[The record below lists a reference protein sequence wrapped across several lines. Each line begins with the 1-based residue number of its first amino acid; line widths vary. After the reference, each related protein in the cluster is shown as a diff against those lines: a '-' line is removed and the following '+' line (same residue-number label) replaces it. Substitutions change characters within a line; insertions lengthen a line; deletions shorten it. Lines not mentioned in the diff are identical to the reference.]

1 MRKPCKHCGEDCGNY
16 PVVYNDLPFCC
27 NGCKTVY
34 QILNEKDLKQYYEIE
49 PMPGIRLE
57 TEDMGQ
63 KYAYLDL
70 DEIKTKLLDFSDGGI
85 SKVTFYIP
93 AIHCASCIYLLEH
106 LTILHPSITHSFV
119 NFPKKEVVITYK
131 DNEITLRKVVE
142 LLASIHYIP
151 EISLDALQKRK
162 KFKGNTQLILKI
174 GITGFVLM
182 NVMMYNFPEYLPGG
196 ELLEP
201 GFKKLFGWLSLI
213 LSIPVVAY
221 CSSDYFISSIKSL
234 KYKIIS
240 IDMPIAI
247 GILALFLQS
256 AYEIISGSGT
266 GYLDSLSGLVFFML
280 VGKWYQGKTY
290 QALSFERDYKSYFPV
305 AVTKIEAGKEIV
317 LPLHELRT
325 GDHILIRNKELIPA
339 DSRISKGDGNIDYS
353 FVTGES
359 IPVRK
364 NIGDTVFAGGRQ
376 SGSSIQVEIIK
387 EVEQSYLTQLWN
399 QENKPGKD
407 DPGMKR
413 IIDKVS
419 QYFTLIILIIAF
431 AAAVYWLFSNPAT
444 AIFAFTSVLII
455 ACPCALA
462 LTIPFTFGSTIRFFG
477 RNGFY
482 LKKTQVIE
490 ELYKADTIVFDK
502 TGTITHTKSMKVE
515 FVGEPLSEEE
525 QSMIKSLVRH
535 STHPLSATLFQKL
548 ESDHLYQVEHYKEI
562 PGLGISGEIRGIKI
576 NVGSHKFV
584 TGKEDEEKG
593 LKTQVYL
600 FMGEKVKGYFQ
611 IENNYREDLKEIISH
626 LSGKYDLH
634 LLTGDNEAEKP
645 NLLPLFQQEDRI
657 HFNQSPVDKLDYIKN
672 LKQQG
677 KKVLMIGDGLN
688 DAGALL
694 ESNVGITIADDV
706 YHFSPAC
713 DAILQSSRFGLL
725 HKFIRFTHTSMTIVR
740 ISFVLSFLYNVFG
753 LYFAVQGLLTPIFAA
768 ILMPISSVSVV
779 AFASL
784 SVAFMAKRRLSLDKV
799 KDKR

>member
-1 MRKPCKHCGEDCGNY
+1 
-16 PVVYNDLPFCC
+16 
-27 NGCKTVY
+27 
-34 QILNEKDLKQYYEIE
+34 
-49 PMPGIRLE
+49 
-57 TEDMGQ
+57 
-63 KYAYLDL
+63 
-70 DEIKTKLLDFSDGGI
+70 
-85 SKVTFYIP
+85 
-93 AIHCASCIYLLEH
+93 
-106 LTILHPSITHSFV
+106 
-119 NFPKKEVVITYK
+119 
-131 DNEITLRKVVE
+131 
-142 LLASIHYIP
+142 
-151 EISLDALQKRK
+151 
-162 KFKGNTQLILKI
+162 
-174 GITGFVLM
+174 
-182 NVMMYNFPEYLPGG
+182 
-196 ELLEP
+196 
-201 GFKKLFGWLSLI
+201 
-213 LSIPVVAY
+213 
-221 CSSDYFISSIKSL
+221 
-234 KYKIIS
+234 
-240 IDMPIAI
+240 
-247 GILALFLQS
+247 
-256 AYEIISGSGT
+256 
-266 GYLDSLSGLVFFML
+266 
-280 VGKWYQGKTY
+280 
-290 QALSFERDYKSYFPV
+290 
-305 AVTKIEAGKEIV
+305 
-317 LPLHELRT
+317 
-325 GDHILIRNKELIPA
+325 
-339 DSRISKGDGNIDYS
+339 
-353 FVTGES
+353 
-359 IPVRK
+359 
-364 NIGDTVFAGGRQ
+364 
-376 SGSSIQVEIIK
+376 
-387 EVEQSYLTQLWN
+387 
-399 QENKPGKD
+399 
-407 DPGMKR
+407 
-413 IIDKVS
+413 
-419 QYFTLIILIIAF
+419 
-431 AAAVYWLFSNPAT
+431 
-444 AIFAFTSVLII
+444 
-455 ACPCALA
+455 
-462 LTIPFTFGSTIRFFG
+462 
-477 RNGFY
+477 
-482 LKKTQVIE
+482 VIE